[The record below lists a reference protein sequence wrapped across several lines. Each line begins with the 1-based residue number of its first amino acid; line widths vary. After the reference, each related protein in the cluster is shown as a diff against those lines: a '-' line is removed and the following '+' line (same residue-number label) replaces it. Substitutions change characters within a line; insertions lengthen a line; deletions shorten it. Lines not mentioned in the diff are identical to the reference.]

1 MLCRLNEDKH
11 NIFVRSLL
19 LGLHTNTYML
29 VSDLAS
35 RRSYYL
41 AAAVGEVKQFGRL
54 PATLGVSVF
63 RVSGVGWG

>member
-1 MLCRLNEDKH
+1 
-11 NIFVRSLL
+11 
-19 LGLHTNTYML
+19 ML

-63 RVSGVGWG
+63 QSWGSGVGWG